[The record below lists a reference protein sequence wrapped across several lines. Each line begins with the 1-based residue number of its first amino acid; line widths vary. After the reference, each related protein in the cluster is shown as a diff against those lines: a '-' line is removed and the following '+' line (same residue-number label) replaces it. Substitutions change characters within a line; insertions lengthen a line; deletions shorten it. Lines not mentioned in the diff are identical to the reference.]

1 MVCWAISQFCE
12 HDEEAQVEIA
22 GAGGIRL
29 LVFLLGHDINEDSSK
44 TKKAVSIHTV
54 VKSTMSNQKDGSVT
68 HREQPGEEVPG
79 PESNSSSPSRIT
91 PKPNVLQNDFKSMS
105 ATRTNLDNG
114 RPSLQSSSLRTI
126 SQNSRDNEDPKT
138 KAALK
143 AEAARALWKLAR
155 NNVKNSKSITD
166 TRALLCFAK
175 LIQFD
180 KDDVQYNCV
189 MAVMEIAGAAEQD
202 AELRRAAFKTNSPA
216 AKAVVEQLLRV
227 IEKGEPE
234 LQRPCLTAMG
244 SLARI
249 FPAPARVIAPITQ
262 ALLSWDVGVAAEAAD
277 TLYKFA
283 NKNNYLHVEHSKTI
297 LESNGASHLVAL
309 LNYPEL
315 YTQTQALK
323 LLCCLSLNVP
333 DSDFL
338 AQAHVLKALEIA
350 NRLVVLN
357 QNLELKN
364 YVLDAI
370 AKLELYQS
378 SSHSNSKPNYIP

>member
-1 MVCWAISQFCE
+1 MSQFCE

-44 TKKAVSIHTV
+44 TTKAVSIHTV
-54 VKSTMSNQKDGSVT
+54 VKSTMANQKDGSVA
-68 HREQPGEEVPG
+68 HREQPGEEVPD
-79 PESNSSSPSRIT
+79 PESNSSSPSRIA
-91 PKPNVLQNDFKSMS
+91 PKPNVVQNDFKSMS
-105 ATRTNLDNG
+105 ATRTSLDNG

-234 LQRPCLTAMG
+234 LQ
-244 SLARI
+244 
-249 FPAPARVIAPITQ
+249 V
-262 ALLSWDVGVAAEAAD
+262 
-277 TLYKFA
+277 
-283 NKNNYLHVEHSKTI
+283 
-297 LESNGASHLVAL
+297 
-309 LNYPEL
+309 
-315 YTQTQALK
+315 
-323 LLCCLSLNVP
+323 
-333 DSDFL
+333 
-338 AQAHVLKALEIA
+338 
-350 NRLVVLN
+350 
-357 QNLELKN
+357 
-364 YVLDAI
+364 
-370 AKLELYQS
+370 
-378 SSHSNSKPNYIP
+378 